1 MSTPY
6 QTHCGIK
13 IKINVLRMLIITNYD
28 QFSLK
33 NSDSSIIDLILDHI
47 LALFFWREKKIFSW
61 NLLRNGRYEPK
72 IRETG
77 QQNTTA
83 DPPSYFFNLNDLNLF
98 LIGSLKIMD
107 DGIWH
112 RWPPSPLL
120 LNIPYFLRLPF
131 IDTEGIKHYFI
142 ELYRTISSLRN
153 SFIVKFIAKL

>member
-1 MSTPY
+1 
-6 QTHCGIK
+6 
-13 IKINVLRMLIITNYD
+13 MLIITNYD

-33 NSDSSIIDLILDHI
+33 NIDFSIIDLILDHI

-98 LIGSLKIMD
+98 LIGSLKIMEFD
-107 DGIWH
+107 IVD
-112 RWPPSPLL
+112 PPP
-120 LNIPYFLRLPF
+120 PY
-131 IDTEGIKHYFI
+131 Y
-142 ELYRTISSLRN
+142 
-153 SFIVKFIAKL
+153 